1 MGTSTPDSL
10 ALAKLGDIA
19 AAAGITRIHVLAWR
33 DLEDVEAG
41 GSEVHAAEV
50 ASRWA
55 AAGLQVVM
63 RSSFAQGQKPRAVRD
78 GYQVVRKAGRYLVF
92 PRAVASELA
101 GRSGPRDALVEIW
114 NGMPFFSPLWA
125 RGPRITVL
133 HHAHVDMWEQVL
145 SPELARVGLLLETK
159 VAPVIYRGTDI
170 VTLSPSSKADMVAR
184 LGLDPARI
192 HVVPP
197 GIDDR
202 FRPGGTK
209 APYPLVV
216 FVGRLMPV
224 KQVDV
229 LVRVLADVHRAV
241 PEMQARIVGTGPE
254 RSALKSLAQELGGD
268 GWLRFEGRLD
278 DDELV
283 ELYRSAWVVTSASHA
298 EGWGMT
304 LTEAAAC
311 GTPAVATRITG
322 HADAVTDGET
332 GLLAGSPEELARHLT
347 TVLTDHALR
356 DRLSAAALQRAAT
369 LTWDATAAGIL
380 QVLATRASRSRSWR
394 PRG

>member
-1 MGTSTPDSL
+1 VGTSTPDPLSGS
-10 ALAKLGDIA
+10 KLGDLA
-19 AAAGITRIHVLAWR
+19 AAAGIKRIHILQWR

-55 AAGLQVVM
+55 AAGLDVLM

-78 GYQVVRKAGRYLVF
+78 GYQVTRKAGRYLVF
-92 PRAVASELA
+92 PRAVAAELA
-101 GRSGPRDALVEIW
+101 GRNGDRDALVEIW

-133 HHAHVDMWEQVL
+133 HHAHVDMWAQVL
-145 SPELARVGLLLETK
+145 SPELARMGLLLETK

-184 LGLDPARI
+184 LGLKPERI

-197 GIDDR
+197 GVDDR
-202 FRPGGTK
+202 FTPGGERS
-209 APYPLVV
+209 PYPLVV

-229 LVRVLADVHRAV
+229 LIKVLDEVHRQV
-241 PEMQARIVGTGPE
+241 PDMQARLVGTGPE
-254 RSALKSLAQELGGD
+254 RGALKTLSHELGAE

-278 DDELV
+278 DEELV
-283 ELYRSAWVVTSASHA
+283 ELYRHAWVVTSASHA

-322 HADAVTDGET
+322 HSDAVADGVT
-332 GLLAGSPEELARHLT
+332 GLLADSPEELTRRLVE
-347 TVLTDHALR
+347 VLTDHELR
-356 DRLSAAALQRAAT
+356 ARLSANALDRAST

-380 QVLATRASRSRSWR
+380 QVLAQRAARSRRGLR
-394 PRG
+394 PA